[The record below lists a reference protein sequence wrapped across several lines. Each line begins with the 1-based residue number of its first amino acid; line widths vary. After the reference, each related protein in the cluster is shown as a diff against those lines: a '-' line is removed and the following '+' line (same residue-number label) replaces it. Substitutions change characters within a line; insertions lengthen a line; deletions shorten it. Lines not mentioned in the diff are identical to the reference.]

1 MAKTFIALIKLS
13 LLAGKVTPAPPV
25 GPALGQHGL
34 NIANFCKEYNAKTSN
49 QIGSTI
55 PVEISVYDDRSYTFI
70 LKTPPTSVLLMK
82 MAEIKKGSATPNKL
96 NVGSITKNQLL
107 EIANIKLLDLNT
119 KNLMSAYKNVEGTAK
134 NMGIIIKD

>member
-13 LLAGKVTPAPPV
+13 LLAGKATPAPPV

-34 NIANFCKEYNAKTSN
+34 NIANFCKEYNAKTLN

-82 MAEIKKGSATPNKL
+82 MAEIKKGSSTPNKL
-96 NVGSITKNQLL
+96 SVGSITKNQLL

-119 KNLMSAYKNVEGTAK
+119 TNIISAYKNIEGTAK
-134 NMGIIIKD
+134 NMGIVVKD